1 MSTPT
6 ENLNTSTD
14 TAAQPDVML
23 QVTDE
28 PASTT
33 VQLDTTA
40 ITAAQPTTPPIEG
53 AQPDPAKP
61 DAAQPEAATGDAT
74 IDLATQASAEAVEPQ
89 PHDVF
94 APLFETYADNGAAVT
109 AAIDSLDKLYAYDQ
123 PAYFA
128 LANGL
133 YHSNKSWYEERALT
147 EAGIPKE
154 KIVQFKEWANS
165 GGDLPSAIAP
175 KTFPDLDADG
185 VAVFDGIE
193 YRTKD
198 EYGNDN
204 DIGKALYNNAK
215 ELFELREG
223 KRADEAQKAA
233 QQTKASADAA
243 SAEQTKLH
251 EAREARVNTFSAD
264 RNNYVVSQ
272 VQEATKDY
280 GSPLLQ
286 GVAYSLV
293 NQLMAGEIPEMLK
306 NVPELKSALDQVGLL
321 NTLSDRAGAHIING
335 DGRTADFGK
344 AADAITKKLIEA
356 ALSPLNRMI
365 ARTSQAERVALAGVP
380 KIPSTAVVTAGT
392 QVETDG
398 KPKTEAE
405 IEKNLQAGIAK
416 KFGS

>member
-33 VQLDTTA
+33 VQPDTTA
-40 ITAAQPTTPPIEG
+40 ITAAQPATPPIEG
-53 AQPDPAKP
+53 AQPDPANP
-61 DAAQPEAATGDAT
+61 DVAQPEAGDAT

-109 AAIDSLDKLYAYDQ
+109 AAIDSLEKLYAYDQ

-133 YHSNKSWYEERALT
+133 YHSNKAWYEERALT

-165 GGDLPSAIAP
+165 GAELTVPDAV
-175 KTFPDLDADG
+175 KFPEPDQDG
-185 VAVFDGIE
+185 LAEFKGIQ
-193 YRTKD
+193 YDT
-198 EYGNDN
+198 NTS
-204 DIGKALYNNAK
+204 IGKELYENAK
-215 ELFELREG
+215 FRHEY
-223 KRADEAQKAA
+223 EAEKAATATQKAA
-233 QQTKASADAA
+233 DDKRQADTAA
-243 SAEQTKLH
+243 AAEQTKLH

-293 NQLMAGEIPEMLK
+293 SQLMAGEIPEMLK

-335 DGRTADFGK
+335 DGRTADFAK

-380 KIPSTAVVTAGT
+380 KIPSAAVVTAGT

-405 IEKNLQAGIAK
+405 IEKTLQAGIAK